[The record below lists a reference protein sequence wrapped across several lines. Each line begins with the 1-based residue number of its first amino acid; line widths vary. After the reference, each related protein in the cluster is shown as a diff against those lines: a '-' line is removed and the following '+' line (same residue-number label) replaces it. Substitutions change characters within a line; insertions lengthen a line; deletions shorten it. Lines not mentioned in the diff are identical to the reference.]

1 MHKDMIVTY
10 LLPWHESTDR
20 MERLRCLDGSGA
32 DTGMPWLGGM
42 LSSESTDRM
51 GRLRCLDGSRGD
63 AGS

>member
-20 MERLRCLDGSGA
+20 MEAAAVPRWLGA
-32 DTGMPWLGGM
+32 DAGMPWLGGM
-42 LSSESTDRM
+42 LSYESTGRV
-51 GRLRCLDGSRGD
+51 GRLRCLDGSKGD